1 MRKDEGSMALLFG
14 RRAESAV
21 PVASEQ
27 MDAGAYAIVS
37 AQQEDLQAMDRIEQE
52 AFTTPW
58 SLDLMRGALI
68 NHRYRVRVLRGHDG
82 NLVAFYIAHTT
93 DSQSNLDN
101 LAVTE
106 ASRRQGCGR
115 RLVVDWIAHA
125 RRQRLT
131 ALTLQ
136 VNTRNQAAER
146 LYRAFSFR
154 RVRLLAGY
162 YPNGEDA
169 YQMERD
175 LPV

>member
-1 MRKDEGSMALLFG
+1 MALLFG
-14 RRAESAV
+14 RRAESAL
-21 PVASEQ
+21 PVASEP
-27 MDAGAYAIVS
+27 MEVGAYAIFP
-37 AQQEDLQAMDRIEQE
+37 AQQDDLHAMDKIEQE

-58 SLDLMRGALI
+58 SLDLMRGALV
-68 NHRYRVRVLRGHDG
+68 NHRYLVRILKGDQG
-82 NLVAFYIAHTT
+82 KLVAFYIAHTT
-93 DSQSNLDN
+93 DNQSNLDN

-125 RRQRLT
+125 RRQRLA

-175 LPV
+175 LLV